1 MSVMAPLLSR
11 ESDKRP
17 SPSKERLLIMRNADM
32 CDPNSDS
39 PPGTLT
45 LRKMFQ
51 SAVSAFVVL
60 CVGLTSCTGTPR
72 WTEAQEKNF
81 LRSCLQHAE
90 WASRDKC
97 VPLSREVRELVLAG
111 APQKCLLTAASK
123 IIVAPDQEAEN
134 AARAALALCLKS

>member
-1 MSVMAPLLSR
+1 
-11 ESDKRP
+11 
-17 SPSKERLLIMRNADM
+17 
-32 CDPNSDS
+32 
-39 PPGTLT
+39 
-45 LRKMFQ
+45 MFQ
-51 SAVSAFVVL
+51 SVVSAFVVL

>member
-1 MSVMAPLLSR
+1 MSGVASLLLR

-17 SPSKERLLIMRNADM
+17 SPLKERLLIWRNAGM

-39 PPGTLT
+39 TPGTLT
-45 LRKMFQ
+45 RRKIFQ
-51 SAVSAFVVL
+51 SAVSGFVLL
-60 CVGLTSCTGTPR
+60 CVVLTSCTGTPR

-90 WASRDKC
+90 WASRNKC
-97 VPLSREVRELVLAG
+97 VPLSNEVKELVLAG

-123 IIVAPDQEAEN
+123 IIVAPDQEAED